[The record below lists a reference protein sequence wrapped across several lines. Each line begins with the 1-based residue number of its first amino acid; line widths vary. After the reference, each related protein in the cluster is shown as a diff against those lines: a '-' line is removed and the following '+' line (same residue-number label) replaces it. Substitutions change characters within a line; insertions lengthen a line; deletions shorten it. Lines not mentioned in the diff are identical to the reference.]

1 MAREQ
6 IPCFWKRP
14 AGNKPNLTVV
24 EVAYPHEMAGTT
36 VMVNIHGRSWL
47 RGLSF
52 GDPVLIWGPLNK
64 TTRGQYLN
72 DPCPDELQPF
82 LAAQDTSTYVQPEI
96 PEPEPQQQPEQ
107 SADEI
112 ERRISTKLKGSA
124 NIGAFLTLAGYCPG
138 GHSEAGHLLMTFA
151 LIQVQDQA
159 SSLPSHELRDYLHNA
174 LQQAGQPVFSR

>member
-64 TTRGQYLN
+64 TSRGQYLN

-82 LAAQDTSTYVQPEI
+82 LTAQDTSTYVQPEI
-96 PEPEPQQQPEQ
+96 PEPEPQQQSEQ
-107 SADEI
+107 SFDEV

-124 NIGAFLTLAGYCPG
+124 NIATFLALAGYCPA
-138 GHSEAGHLLMTFA
+138 GHGEAGHLLMTFA
-151 LIQVQDQA
+151 LIQVQDQVG
-159 SSLPSHELRDYLHNA
+159 SLPSPALRDYLRSA
-174 LQQAGQPVFSR
+174 LQRAGQPVSFR